1 MSRIFETKE
10 IEGKKCISFPFQSVR
25 EVDDIILQLLN
36 DAEQDGF
43 LKSRILRAEKE
54 IVFDTDQ
61 LVSLAE
67 MPAGELSPEQLIH
80 MLEDLSN
87 MLAYL
92 EDSFIGPEYVSFDAR
107 SVFIDPETE
116 KLYLTVLPLQNPG
129 HDDIGMQYLI
139 KYMINRFSPEKSNAF
154 YDFASSRAASGI
166 SNNTE
171 LENLIARL
179 KEEEAKT
186 PPVSEDEAEEF
197 SPVEETAEE
206 EPAEIASEVLPA
218 AEEPAAESLTIEDV
232 PDRTVLFDKQTGEEL
247 NAALAAAEAALS
259 PAIEAE
265 ALEPELPPV
274 PELDTPAEEITREPE
289 TEEPAQETPEESEA
303 EESAEE
309 TPVLS
314 ESVEGAEETPA
325 EPEVVDA
332 EEEAAAEPENVVA
345 EEEIPAEVVPE
356 EAAEEI
362 PALPEAEEAAQETPA
377 EAEPGEAAQ
386 ETPAEPEAEEVP
398 EEVPAQPEP
407 AEAVPA
413 VPVSEPARE
422 MTAYLFRKKS
432 SELVQLSSDPFVIGK
447 IPAVCDYVITDN
459 PALSR
464 IHAIIRY
471 VEEEEAYFI
480 IDCNSTNHVYVN
492 GVRVSGQ
499 QFAKLADKDRIH
511 LATEAFVFH
520 LQK

>member
-129 HDDIGMQYLI
+129 HDDIGMQDLI

-166 SNNTE
+166 SKNTE

-274 PELDTPAEEITREPE
+274 PELDAPAEEITREPE
-289 TEEPAQETPEESEA
+289 TVEPAQETPAEPEA

-314 ESVEGAEETPA
+314 EAVEGAEETPA

-332 EEEAAAEPENVVA
+332 EEETAAEPENVVA

-356 EAAEEI
+356 EAA
-362 PALPEAEEAAQETPA
+362 
-377 EAEPGEAAQ
+377 Q

-398 EEVPAQPEP
+398 EEVPAQPDT
-407 AEAVPA
+407 AVADPA

-432 SELVQLSSDPFVIGK
+432 SELIQLSSDPFVIGK